1 MNDDTATFDNNL
13 VLLDFGWYLDNMET
27 TYIRTY
33 PTVLDVLGNLGG
45 LYSML
50 FYVFGALITPIA

>member
-1 MNDDTATFDNNL
+1 MDNTK
-13 VLLDFGWYLDNMET
+13 T
-27 TYIRTY
+27 TYVRNYLTI
-33 PTVLDVLGNLGG
+33 LDVLGNLGG